1 MLNIQTTKIVNGA
14 SIIDVDGEEVVAVTM
29 HGTVPP
35 SGNPSTTTS
44 IQNSEVYRNNIDSVF
59 EDIKEFELFVLSQV
73 EQPADAE
80 ENQIESEEEV

>member
-1 MLNIQTTKIVNGA
+1 MLSIQTTKIVNGT

-35 SGNPSTTTS
+35 SGNPSTTTN
-44 IQNSEVYRNNIDSVF
+44 IQNFEVYKNNIETVLD
-59 EDIKEFELFVLSQV
+59 DIKEFELFVLSQV

>member
-1 MLNIQTTKIVNGA
+1 MLNIQTTKIVNGT

-44 IQNSEVYRNNIDSVF
+44 IQNSEVYRNNIDTVF
-59 EDIKEFELFVLSQV
+59 DDIKEFELFVLSQV
-73 EQPADAE
+73 EQSAPT
-80 ENQIESEEEV
+80 ESEEEV

>member
-1 MLNIQTTKIVNGA
+1 MLNVQTTQIINGA

-44 IQNSEVYRNNIDSVF
+44 IQNSEVYRNNIDTVF
-59 EDIKEFELFVLSQV
+59 DDIKEFELFVLSQV